1 MPSSWKRR
9 HLHRVISSYSDPAF
23 DKGYAFDFFCLEP
36 MSHAPDDHHR
46 PEGGDLIALARGI
59 NNLRDVVAG
68 RVAVIYKM
76 PDKAFTP
83 HPASSNADQRKM
95 PPAR

>member
-9 HLHRVISSYSDPAF
+9 HLHRVIYLVSDPAF

-46 PEGGDLIALARGI
+46 PEGVIS
-59 NNLRDVVAG
+59 LR
-68 RVAVIYKM
+68 
-76 PDKAFTP
+76 
-83 HPASSNADQRKM
+83 
-95 PPAR
+95 